1 MLARPLQVPPALA
14 AARVFAYF
22 KFSTTQA
29 WHCYGTEHGTGLTHS
44 GSRTAANRT
53 KIEQN
58 NFIAGACSVEPR
70 IVFASS

>member
-1 MLARPLQVPPALA
+1 MPPALA